1 MIFALLVALLPQTA
15 AVQAKVDP
23 VGTWTMS
30 TTLNDE
36 PGTMK
41 LVIAREKGGVLI
53 ADVTTLM
60 GATVRARSVNLKN
73 DHLTIEAEA
82 HEGMVLTFE
91 IDVQGDKLT
100 GKWVAGEYKGALKGE
115 RAPPADAADDR

>member
-30 TTLNDE
+30 TMLNDE

-41 LVIAREKGGVLI
+41 LVIAREKGVLI

-91 IDVQGDKLT
+91 IDLQGDKLT
-100 GKWVAGEYKGALKGE
+100 GKWVAGEYNGALKGE
-115 RAPPADAADDR
+115 RVPPAK